1 MRRNLELRCRVSGW
15 RKRADVIFRV
25 AAADVGRGDDGA
37 EAVLNRDEEGGDGC
51 PPVVSGGC
59 AGVEGAAS
67 GTVENGGDAAEES
80 ATAGAVVNG

>member
-59 AGVEGAAS
+59 AGVEGVAS